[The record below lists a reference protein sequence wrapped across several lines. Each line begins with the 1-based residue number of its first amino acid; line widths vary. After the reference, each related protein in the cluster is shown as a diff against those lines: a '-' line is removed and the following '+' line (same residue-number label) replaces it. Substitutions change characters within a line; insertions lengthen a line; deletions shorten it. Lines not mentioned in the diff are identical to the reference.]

1 MKSKSVSHIVFT
13 LAFIGILFGTL
24 FVLIFKPK
32 DTMSY
37 YENRNLATIPEFS
50 LSSLW
55 NGSYFSAWETYLS
68 DHAVGREPLLHLSTQ
83 VDLNVLHRPMV
94 NDIVATTDDK
104 LLAFYA
110 DPPQTG
116 EEVAAA
122 SSAMADQCAAINE
135 QTKAYGGTF
144 LFVGVPGQTSYYAD
158 SYPWYLSE
166 TADQFEQHCDVLAAD
181 LEARGVSFLDI
192 GEYYDSLG
200 HPEDFYSATDHH
212 YTYRGTFAA
221 YQNIMQTINDLTGD
235 NLKIY
240 TEDELTFRT
249 LPNHALGSRARKV
262 YSVHDNTDEHLMVSS
277 FNEPIAFRRYDNGT
291 EVEASCYTLPTDDT
305 TEISYTI
312 YMGGDQAETVIQTDR
327 LELPN
332 ILIVGDSYTN
342 ALETLL
348 YASFNE
354 MRSLDL
360 RHYQEKMLS
369 EYIAEYQPDIVL
381 YLRDYGSLLSTEG
394 NGALK

>member
-1 MKSKSVSHIVFT
+1 MKSKSVPHILFT
-13 LAFIGILFGTL
+13 LAFVGILFGTL
-24 FVLIFKPK
+24 LVLLCKPK
-32 DTMSY
+32 DTTSY

-55 NGSYFSAWETYLS
+55 DGSYFAAWETYLS
-68 DHAVGREPLLHLSTQ
+68 DHAVGRETLLHLSAQ
-83 VDLNVLHRPMV
+83 VNLDVLHRPMV
-94 NDIVATTDDK
+94 NDIVATEDDK

-110 DPPQTG
+110 DPPQTD
-116 EEVAAA
+116 EEVSAA

-135 QTKAYGGTF
+135 QIEAYGGTF
-144 LFVGVPGQTSYYAD
+144 LFAGVPGQTSYYAD
-158 SYPWYLSE
+158 SYPWYLSK
-166 TADQFEQHCDVLAAD
+166 TADQFAQHRDALAAD
-181 LEARGVSFLDI
+181 LEARGVSFLDV

-200 HPEDFYSATDHH
+200 HPDDFYSTTDHH
-212 YTYRGTFAA
+212 YTYRGVFAA

-235 NLKIY
+235 DLKIY
-240 TEDELTFRT
+240 TADELTFRT

-262 YSVHDNTDEHLMVSS
+262 YSVHDNADERLTISS
-277 FNEPIAFRRYDNGT
+277 FNQPIAFRRYDNGT

-312 YMGGDQAETVIQTDR
+312 YMGGDQAETIIQTDR
-327 LELPN
+327 PELPN
-332 ILIVGDSYTN
+332 ILVVGDSYTN

-360 RHYQEKMLS
+360 RQYQEKTLS
-369 EYIAEYQPDIVL
+369 EYIADYQPDVVL

-394 NGALK
+394 NGTLK